1 MSRAKAR
8 CRQMLTEMIHH
19 GMAKTAQLAV
29 SRGPAESL
37 AGTNITV
44 NSVLPGPTKSRG
56 VGDFVEGMARSSDKS
71 FEQVEAE
78 FFDHIRPTSL
88 TKRFASPQE
97 VAFLVVHVQ
106 VHSLRR
112 PWGWPFASTA
122 ASSRAP
128 SEGLPG
134 PSVRS
139 LLRTRAFEFVRY
151 SQRCLRA
158 ARPAHMKKRHPP
170 GARQTI
176 RACLHPRSHRH
187 AGRAGGSDR
196 AAARVVHRRR
206 RFPRVLALPRG
217 PSRAPHGRGVIVLAG
232 IAAISL

>member
-1 MSRAKAR
+1 MNRPIRCLERNRGADTHRDDPLRHSEDRPVRCVAR
-8 CRQMLTEMIHH
+8 RRRL
-19 GMAKTAQLAV
+19 
-29 SRGPAESL
+29 RGS
-37 AGTNITV
+37 I
-44 NSVLPGPTKSRG
+44 
-56 VGDFVEGMARSSDKS
+56 ARSSHKS

-88 TKRFASPQE
+88 IKRFASPQE

-151 SQRCLRA
+151 SRRCLRA
-158 ARPAHMKKRHPP
+158 ARPAHMKKATSTR
-170 GARQTI
+170 GEADR
-176 RACLHPRSHRH
+176 PRSPK
-187 AGRAGGSDR
+187 SSFSPPCW
-196 AAARVVHRRR
+196 ARRW
-206 RFPRVLALPRG
+206 L
-217 PSRAPHGRGVIVLAG
+217 
-232 IAAISL
+232 